1 MKKMTEAQLA
11 ELETDLNA
19 IREEVLAE
27 LGERDARY
35 NAAYNNLTLPT
46 SETG

>member
-19 IREEVLAE
+19 IREEVLAD
-27 LGERDARY
+27 LGER
-35 NAAYNNLTLPT
+35 PV
-46 SETG
+46 